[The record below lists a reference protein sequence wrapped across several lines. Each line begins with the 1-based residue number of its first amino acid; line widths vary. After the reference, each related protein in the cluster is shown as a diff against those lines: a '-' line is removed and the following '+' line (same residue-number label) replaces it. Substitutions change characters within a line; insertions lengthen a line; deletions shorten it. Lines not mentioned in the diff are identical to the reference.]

1 MMAGACFFVTSTHSC
16 KNSYLS
22 STSPFLP
29 MSRSTENLSSSAS
42 CTPPLSGS
50 ITSCCSGWLM
60 PCKASPMQSAFNA
73 TGLNVY
79 PRILQILALTRKM
92 IPQLSAT
99 DPAPAP
105 CASSLCSNC
114 SLSSSSSS
122 ANSIARFRFLK
133 VKARG

>member
-1 MMAGACFFVTSTHSC
+1 MAGAYSFATSPHSC

-22 STSPFLP
+22 WTSPFLP
-29 MSRSTENLSSSAS
+29 LSRSTENLLSSAS
-42 CTPPLSGS
+42 CTPPLCGS
-50 ITSCCSGWLM
+50 ITSCYFGWLM
-60 PCKASPMQSAFNA
+60 PCKASPMQSVFNA
-73 TGLNVY
+73 TGLTVY
-79 PRILQILALTRKM
+79 ARILEILALTRKM
-92 IPQLSAT
+92 IHQLSAT

-122 ANSIARFRFLK
+122 GNSIARFRFLK